1 MSERKRG
8 TAAAIDIDALLQD
21 TWLQVISLRHGP
33 TFQAGEGRTLWE
45 RCIADVERVQRELK
59 ASELDEASCQHI
71 LTAQCALLDE
81 AVKGRG
87 VEDDA
92 CVQWYDIPL
101 QGHFLGTMDAGD
113 TLCDRMR
120 DVLREPA
127 PDHAVVTCF
136 QRVMMLG
143 FLGSYRSLNDPERQ
157 KLVNAL
163 SEYVTPFSY
172 PQSHPVLA
180 ESHTGRGIM
189 GGWLASWPVR
199 IGLSVIV
206 VAALWWGLDRWLDQL
221 LLTLLSGFNGAPLFL
236 FPLLF
241 VLAFIFSVP
250 RYLAMVT
257 SRVPVWPESIESLCR
272 IDKDDPY
279 RVDASGNP
287 EHPWRSLFMK
297 SSANNRE

>member
-8 TAAAIDIDALLQD
+8 TAAPIDIDALLQD

-33 TFQAGEGRTLWE
+33 TFLEGEGRTLWE
-45 RCIADVERVQRELK
+45 RCINDVERVQCELK
-59 ASELDEASCQHI
+59 ASGLDETSCQHI

-92 CVQWYDIPL
+92 CIQWYHIPL

-120 DVLREPA
+120 NVLREAA

-157 KLVNAL
+157 KLVSVL
-163 SEYVTPFSY
+163 SEHAAPLGH
-172 PQSHPVLA
+172 PQTHPVLA
-180 ESHTGRGIM
+180 ESRTGRGIVD
-189 GGWLASWPVR
+189 GWLASWPVR
-199 IGLSVIV
+199 IGLSVLVI
-206 VAALWWGLDRWLDQL
+206 AALWWGLDRWLDQML
-221 LLTLLSGFNGAPLFL
+221 LNLLAGA
-236 FPLLF
+236 
-241 VLAFIFSVP
+241 V
-250 RYLAMVT
+250 
-257 SRVPVWPESIESLCR
+257 
-272 IDKDDPY
+272 K
-279 RVDASGNP
+279 
-287 EHPWRSLFMK
+287 
-297 SSANNRE
+297 

>member
-8 TAAAIDIDALLQD
+8 IAASIDIDVLLQD

-33 TFQAGEGRTLWE
+33 QFLDGEGQVLWD

-59 ASELDEASCQHI
+59 ASELDDASCQHI

-120 DVLREPA
+120 DVLREPV
-127 PDHAVVTCF
+127 PDNAVLTCF

-143 FLGSYRSLNDPERQ
+143 FLGSFRSLNDPERQ
-157 KLVNAL
+157 KLAATL
-163 SEYVTPFSY
+163 SEQVSPFSY
-172 PQSHPVLA
+172 PQTHSVLA
-180 ESHTGRGIM
+180 ESRSGRGV

-199 IGLSVIV
+199 IGLSMAV
-206 VAALWWGLDRWLDQL
+206 VVALWWGLDHWLDQT
-221 LLTLLSGFNGAPLFL
+221 LLTLLPGA
-236 FPLLF
+236 
-241 VLAFIFSVP
+241 V
-250 RYLAMVT
+250 
-257 SRVPVWPESIESLCR
+257 
-272 IDKDDPY
+272 K
-279 RVDASGNP
+279 
-287 EHPWRSLFMK
+287 
-297 SSANNRE
+297 

>member
-8 TAAAIDIDALLQD
+8 AAASIDIDALLQD

-33 TFQAGEGRTLWE
+33 TFQDGEGRMLWE
-45 RCIADVERVQRELK
+45 RCIADAERVQRELK
-59 ASELDEASCQHI
+59 ASELDEVSCQHI

-127 PDHAVVTCF
+127 PDPAVVTCF

-143 FLGSYRSLNDPERQ
+143 FLGSFRSLNDPERQ

-163 SEYVTPFSY
+163 SEHVTPFSC
-172 PQSHPVLA
+172 PQTHPVLA
-180 ESHTGRGIM
+180 ESRSERGV

-199 IGLSVIV
+199 IVLSVVV
-206 VAALWWGLDRWLDQL
+206 VAGLWWGLDHWLDQT
-221 LLTLLSGFNGAPLFL
+221 LLTLLPGA
-236 FPLLF
+236 
-241 VLAFIFSVP
+241 V
-250 RYLAMVT
+250 
-257 SRVPVWPESIESLCR
+257 
-272 IDKDDPY
+272 K
-279 RVDASGNP
+279 
-287 EHPWRSLFMK
+287 
-297 SSANNRE
+297 

>member
-1 MSERKRG
+1 MSEHKRG
-8 TAAAIDIDALLQD
+8 PAASIDIDALLQD

-33 TFQAGEGRTLWE
+33 MFQDGEGRTLWE

-59 ASELDEASCQHI
+59 AGQLDEASCQHI

-120 DVLREPA
+120 GVLREPA
-127 PDHAVVTCF
+127 PDLDVVTCF

-143 FLGSYRSLNDPERQ
+143 FLGSFRALDDPERQ

-163 SEYVTPFSY
+163 SEHVAPFSY
-172 PQSHPVLA
+172 PQTHPLLV
-180 ESHTGRGIM
+180 ESRIRRGS
-189 GGWLASWPVR
+189 GGWMASWPVR
-199 IGLSVIV
+199 IGLSAVV
-206 VAALWWGLDRWLDQL
+206 VAALWWGLDHWLDQT
-221 LLTLLSGFNGAPLFL
+221 LLTLLPGA
-236 FPLLF
+236 
-241 VLAFIFSVP
+241 V
-250 RYLAMVT
+250 
-257 SRVPVWPESIESLCR
+257 
-272 IDKDDPY
+272 K
-279 RVDASGNP
+279 
-287 EHPWRSLFMK
+287 
-297 SSANNRE
+297 

>member
-163 SEYVTPFSY
+163 SEYVTPFS
-172 PQSHPVLA
+172 HGFA
-180 ESHTGRGIM
+180 GRGDICLFGEM
-189 GGWLASWPVR
+189 LSRFFALYTDIYLFNRLIIILQPTGERLEWEEKHNRR
-199 IGLSVIV
+199 IPG
-206 VAALWWGLDRWLDQL
+206 
-221 LLTLLSGFNGAPLFL
+221 
-236 FPLLF
+236 
-241 VLAFIFSVP
+241 
-250 RYLAMVT
+250 
-257 SRVPVWPESIESLCR
+257 
-272 IDKDDPY
+272 
-279 RVDASGNP
+279 
-287 EHPWRSLFMK
+287 
-297 SSANNRE
+297 

>member
-8 TAAAIDIDALLQD
+8 TAASIDIDALLQV

-33 TFQAGEGRTLWE
+33 TFQDGEGRLLWE

-59 ASELDEASCQHI
+59 AAALDEAGCQQI

-120 DVLREPA
+120 QVLREPA

-136 QRVMMLG
+136 HRVMMLG
-143 FLGSYRSLNDPERQ
+143 FLGSFRSLNDPDRQ
-157 KLVNAL
+157 KLVSAL
-163 SEYVTPFSY
+163 TEQVEPFTY
-172 PQSHPVLA
+172 PQAHPVLA
-180 ESHTGRGIM
+180 ESRTGQGLGR
-189 GGWLASWPVR
+189 WLASWPVR
-199 IGLSVIV
+199 IGLSVLV
-206 VAALWWGLDRWLDQL
+206 LAALWWGLNHWLDQML
-221 LLTLLSGFNGAPLFL
+221 ITLLPGA
-236 FPLLF
+236 
-241 VLAFIFSVP
+241 V
-250 RYLAMVT
+250 
-257 SRVPVWPESIESLCR
+257 
-272 IDKDDPY
+272 K
-279 RVDASGNP
+279 
-287 EHPWRSLFMK
+287 
-297 SSANNRE
+297 

>member
-8 TAAAIDIDALLQD
+8 AAASIDIDALLQD

-33 TFQAGEGRTLWE
+33 QFQEGEGRALWE
-45 RCIADVERVQRELK
+45 RCIADVEHVQRELK
-59 ASELDEASCQHI
+59 ASGLDEAGCQHI

-92 CVQWYDIPL
+92 CVQWYGIPL

-120 DVLREPA
+120 DVLGEPA
-127 PDHAVVTCF
+127 LDNAVLTCF

-143 FLGSYRSLNDPERQ
+143 FLGNFRSLNDPDRQ

-163 SEYVTPFSY
+163 SEHVTPFSY
-172 PQSHPVLA
+172 PQTHPVLA
-180 ESHTGRGIM
+180 ESRTGRGM
-189 GGWLASWPVR
+189 VGWLASWPVR

-206 VAALWWGLDRWLDQL
+206 IAALWWGLDHWLTQM
-221 LLTLLSGFNGAPLFL
+221 LLTLLPGA
-236 FPLLF
+236 
-241 VLAFIFSVP
+241 V
-250 RYLAMVT
+250 
-257 SRVPVWPESIESLCR
+257 
-272 IDKDDPY
+272 K
-279 RVDASGNP
+279 
-287 EHPWRSLFMK
+287 
-297 SSANNRE
+297 

>member
-8 TAAAIDIDALLQD
+8 IAASIDIDALLQD

-33 TFQAGEGRTLWE
+33 QFQEGEGRILWE

-59 ASELDEASCQHI
+59 ASELDEAGCLHI
-71 LTAQCALLDE
+71 MTAQCALLDE

-113 TLCDRMR
+113 TLCERMR

-127 PDHAVVTCF
+127 PDKAVLTCF

-143 FLGSYRSLNDPERQ
+143 FLGNFHSLNDQERQ
-157 KLVNAL
+157 KLVASLNEQVA
-163 SEYVTPFSY
+163 PFSY
-172 PQSHPVLA
+172 PQAHPVLA
-180 ESHTGRGIM
+180 ESRTGRRL
-189 GGWLASWPVR
+189 GGWLDAWPVR

-206 VAALWWGLDRWLDQL
+206 IAALWWGLDHWLD
-221 LLTLLSGFNGAPLFL
+221 LTLRTLLPGA
-236 FPLLF
+236 
-241 VLAFIFSVP
+241 V
-250 RYLAMVT
+250 
-257 SRVPVWPESIESLCR
+257 
-272 IDKDDPY
+272 K
-279 RVDASGNP
+279 
-287 EHPWRSLFMK
+287 
-297 SSANNRE
+297 

>member
-1 MSERKRG
+1 MSEPKRG
-8 TAAAIDIDALLQD
+8 AAASIDIDALLQD

-33 TFQAGEGRTLWE
+33 KFQDGEGRTLWE
-45 RCIADVERVQRELK
+45 RCVADVERVQRELK
-59 ASELDEASCQHI
+59 ATELDEASRQHI

-127 PDHAVVTCF
+127 PDLAVVTCF
-136 QRVMMLG
+136 ERVMMLG
-143 FLGSYRSLNDPERQ
+143 FLGSFRSLNDPERQ

-163 SEYVTPFSY
+163 SEHVTPFSY
-172 PQSHPVLA
+172 PQTHPVLA
-180 ESHTGRGIM
+180 ESRAGLGI

-199 IGLSVIV
+199 IGMSVV
-206 VAALWWGLDRWLDQL
+206 VVTALWWGLDHWLDQM
-221 LLTLLSGFNGAPLFL
+221 LLTRLPGA
-236 FPLLF
+236 
-241 VLAFIFSVP
+241 V
-250 RYLAMVT
+250 
-257 SRVPVWPESIESLCR
+257 
-272 IDKDDPY
+272 K
-279 RVDASGNP
+279 
-287 EHPWRSLFMK
+287 
-297 SSANNRE
+297 